1 MVNQL
6 TRPAPVASQPKADR
20 PYLAYLLVAVPMLV
34 HSWMVYRFSTNM
46 PYLDDYTFLVD
57 SLNLKKAHLSAPQLL
72 TAIFYP
78 HGEHVI
84 MFARLTALIDYVV
97 AGELNFRTLF
107 FVGNATLL
115 GIAGLLYRI
124 ARQGGLS
131 VLQTLPIFWLLFQP
145 QYYENTMTW
154 AICALQHVPALFF
167 AFGTFY
173 LLAQPSARSF
183 AFSLPLAFLATFSN
197 GNGLAVLVAGF
208 LVVLLRRQ
216 PKYVLLWLLFS
227 ALSGGL
233 YYYLSQFSA
242 AAPVSENLT
251 HPFRVLGGFFL
262 MSGSMG
268 LLVTRSLAGLSLLG
282 IAITLLFAVIIGTT
296 LIRHTGRAHWLNR
309 LPGRFGRAIHKWSV
323 PTVGPVAIVLIAGYV
338 YLAITLAGIAFARG
352 QGWHY
357 GLLLP
362 RFIWFATVAV
372 VVGYLLFMLWLRPA
386 YRPMAGRVVLGFSLL
401 FNGAAYWLTIDEIR
415 TVQQSL
421 DSDLHNW
428 REDKLLITMPANK
441 RSSDSFYATLLAA
454 AVREG
459 VYELPPARLNLN
471 RMNQGA
477 TVSSG
482 ALIERDSSFSLD
494 ERQYRYLTVAANAL
508 PKHPFTVW
516 EAYLLLRSGQHTFG
530 WPINQSRTKL
540 SQFLLTGVS
549 PPSGPLA
556 IVLTDLLPPA
566 DYQLGLC
573 YWRNGH
579 WTTVY
584 GTQRLNV
591 TGRADRGPRSY
602 SPVAQ

>member
-1 MVNQL
+1 MVNQF
-6 TRPAPVASQPKADR
+6 TGHAPVGSQLKANR
-20 PYLAYLLVAVPMLV
+20 LYVTYLFMALPLLV
-34 HSWMVYRFSTNM
+34 HGWMVYRFSTNM

-57 SLNLKKAHLSAPQLL
+57 ALNLKTAHLTAPQLL

-84 MFARLTALIDYVV
+84 IFARLTALLDYAV

-107 FVGNATLL
+107 FAGNATLL
-115 GIAGLLYRI
+115 GTAWLLYRI

-131 VLQTLPIFWLLFQP
+131 VLHTLPIVYLLFQP

-208 LVVLLRRQ
+208 LVVLLRRRA
-216 PKYVLLWLLFS
+216 KYVRIWLLFS
-227 ALSGGL
+227 GLSGGL

-242 AAPVSENLT
+242 APVSENLT
-251 HPFRVLGGFFL
+251 HPLRVLGGFFL

-282 IAITLLFAVIIGTT
+282 IAITLLIAVVIGTT
-296 LIRHTGRAHWLNR
+296 LLRYTGRAHWLER

-323 PTVGPVAIVLIAGYV
+323 PTVEPVAIVLIGGYV

-357 GLLLP
+357 NLLLP

-372 VVGYLLFMLWLRPA
+372 VVGYLLLMGWLRPT

-401 FNGAAYWLTIDEIR
+401 FNGAAYYLTIDEIR

-421 DSDLHNW
+421 SGDLHNW
-428 REDKLLITMPANK
+428 REDKRLITLPANK
-441 RSSDSFYATLLAA
+441 RSSDSFYATLLTA

-471 RMNQGA
+471 RLNQGA
-477 TVSSG
+477 TISRG

-494 ERQYRYLTVAANAL
+494 ERQYRYLTIAAGAL
-508 PKHPFTVW
+508 PKYPFPVG
-516 EAYLLLRSGQHTFG
+516 EAYLLLRSGQHTFI
-530 WPINQSRTKL
+530 WPINQGRTKL
-540 SQFLLTGVS
+540 SQFLLTGHS
-549 PPSGPLA
+549 PRHGPLA
-556 IVLTDLLPPA
+556 VVLTDLLPPA

-573 YWRNGH
+573 YSRNGH

-584 GTQRLNV
+584 GTQRLDN
-591 TGRADRGPRSY
+591 RA
-602 SPVAQ
+602 VQ